1 MTEWC
6 YNSRMS
12 NQLDFLAIGDI
23 TTDAFIKLSDAWV
36 ETDNP
41 ERAQELCMKFG
52 EKIPYESVTVVRAV
66 GNAPNAAV
74 SAARLG
80 LASGLLTNLG
90 DDENGRECV
99 EVLKKEAVDIT
110 YATVH
115 KGAQTNYHYVLSFGA
130 ERTILVRH
138 EAYRYTLPAI
148 APAPKCLYLS
158 SLGGNSENYHEEIA
172 DFLDAHPQTQLSFQP
187 GTFQMKL
194 GTEKLKK
201 LYSRSGLF
209 FCNKE
214 EAQKILG
221 LSSIPPLQ
229 KEVPESARGEDF
241 RKSLTA
247 PTTPA
252 YGHPSSGR
260 RGSPLPF
267 TKGESDLKKLLK
279 GLYDLGPKIVCITD
293 GPKGA
298 YALDGSVAGQKEY
311 WFQPPYP
318 DPAPPQN
325 RTGAGDAFAAAFTAA
340 LILGKPVPVALMWA
354 PINAAYVVQE
364 IGAQKGL
371 LSRDAL
377 EKLLAS
383 APKNYRPQKLN
394 DR

>member
-1 MTEWC
+1 
-6 YNSRMS
+6 MS
-12 NQLDFLAIGDI
+12 NQLDFLALGDI
-23 TTDAFIKLSDAWV
+23 TTDAFIKLSEAWI

-41 ERAQELCMKFG
+41 EHAEELCMKFG

-90 DDENGRECV
+90 NDENGREC
-99 EVLKKEAVDIT
+99 KEALKGEGVDTT

-115 KGAQTNYHYVLSFGA
+115 KSAQTNYHYVLSFGA

-138 EAYRYTLPAI
+138 EAYRYKLPAI

-172 DFLDAHPQTQLSFQP
+172 NFLDAHPQTELAFQP

-201 LYSRSGLF
+201 LYSRTGLF

-214 EAQKILG
+214 EAQKILASSEIPLIKGGAHSDERG
-221 LSSIPPLQ
+221 LLLFLLQ
-229 KEVPESARGEDF
+229 GIHA
-241 RKSLTA
+241 
-247 PTTPA
+247 
-252 YGHPSSGR
+252 
-260 RGSPLPF
+260 
-267 TKGESDLKKLLK
+267 
-279 GLYDLGPKIVCITD
+279 LGPHIVCITD

-318 DPAPPQN
+318 DPKPPRN
-325 RTGAGDAFAAAFTAA
+325 RTGAGDAFAATFTAA

-371 LSRDAL
+371 LTREQL
-377 EKLLAS
+377 EKCLAI
-383 APKNYRPQKLN
+383 APEHYRPRKI
-394 DR
+394 